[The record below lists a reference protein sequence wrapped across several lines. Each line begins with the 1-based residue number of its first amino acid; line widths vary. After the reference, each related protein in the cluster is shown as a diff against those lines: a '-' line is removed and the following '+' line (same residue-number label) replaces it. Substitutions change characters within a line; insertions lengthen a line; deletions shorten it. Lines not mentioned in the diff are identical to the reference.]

1 MCHAE
6 PVWTDLV
13 WYDFWGLTPTPLSG
27 TYCTMLT
34 HLRIKDFALIEELDL
49 ELFGGLN
56 VLTGETGAGKSIL
69 VDAIGLVLGDRADAA
84 VVRHGRERAEIGV
97 EFDLSDD
104 PDTRA
109 WLVEEELDD
118 EEQCLLRRTINRQG
132 RSRAYVNG
140 HKVPVAQLKRLG
152 ERLMDIHGQHEHQ
165 SLLRPK
171 TQLGLVDQYG
181 DHQKALDTANQA
193 FQRWQDC
200 KSTLKELEEDAG
212 GGDAGVDFLRHQ
224 VRELQA
230 LELGETELQELESEH
245 ERLRHGGRL
254 LEEGQ
259 AALALAYEG
268 DGASASELLS
278 QAQAKLES
286 LVSLDQRLEPIR
298 AGLEQAGIHLDEAA
312 ESLQRYLSDLDLDP
326 ARLQWVADRIG
337 TAHELARKHRVEPA
351 EIPET
356 LARMEARLDA
366 VEHAGERLAEARQA
380 LETAEAD
387 WWKAAKAL
395 TAQREKT
402 AKRLS
407 ERVSKVMQGLGL
419 EGGKLSIE
427 MACQAET
434 PRRGGADQ
442 AHFQVSMNAGQPLR
456 ELARVASG
464 GELSRIG
471 LAIQVV
477 AARQA
482 SIPAMIF
489 DEVDAG
495 IGGGVAEI
503 VGRELR
509 TLGAR
514 CQVLCVTHLPQV
526 ASQGHH
532 HFRIA
537 KRTVKAETYT
547 QVTPLEETER
557 VEELARMLGGTEIT
571 DTSRSHAREMM
582 EKAG

>member
-326 ARLQWVADRIG
+326 PACSGSQIGSVRPTNWPASTGLSQPKSLRPWPAWRPAWMPWSMRANAWLRPDKPWKPPRPTGGKPPRPSRPSGRKPPSACRNASARSCRAWG
-337 TAHELARKHRVEPA
+337 
-351 EIPET
+351 
-356 LARMEARLDA
+356 
-366 VEHAGERLAEARQA
+366 
-380 LETAEAD
+380 
-387 WWKAAKAL
+387 WKAA
-395 TAQREKT
+395 
-402 AKRLS
+402 S
-407 ERVSKVMQGLGL
+407 
-419 EGGKLSIE
+419 
-427 MACQAET
+427 
-434 PRRGGADQ
+434 
-442 AHFQVSMNAGQPLR
+442 
-456 ELARVASG
+456 
-464 GELSRIG
+464 
-471 LAIQVV
+471 
-477 AARQA
+477 
-482 SIPAMIF
+482 
-489 DEVDAG
+489 
-495 IGGGVAEI
+495 
-503 VGRELR
+503 
-509 TLGAR
+509 
-514 CQVLCVTHLPQV
+514 
-526 ASQGHH
+526 
-532 HFRIA
+532 
-537 KRTVKAETYT
+537 
-547 QVTPLEETER
+547 
-557 VEELARMLGGTEIT
+557 
-571 DTSRSHAREMM
+571 
-582 EKAG
+582 